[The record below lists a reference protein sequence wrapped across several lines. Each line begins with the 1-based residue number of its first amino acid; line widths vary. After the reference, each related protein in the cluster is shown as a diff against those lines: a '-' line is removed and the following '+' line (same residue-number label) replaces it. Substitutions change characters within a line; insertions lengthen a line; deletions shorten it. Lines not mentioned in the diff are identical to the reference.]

1 MATSPENI
9 LVLAEEA
16 RMSDARAEARRWVRR
31 KRIFYTIVVVY
42 LALSAMWFTIDI
54 LTGSEDWWFY
64 WPMLGVGI
72 GVVVTG
78 LIMFGVGGLFG
89 AEWERREVDRYMER
103 RRETGGDDTGG

>member
-1 MATSPENI
+1 MASGFSNIGKIPE
-9 LVLAEEA
+9 L
-16 RMSDARAEARRWVRR
+16 R

-42 LALSAMWFTIDI
+42 LALSAMWFTIDL

-72 GVVVTG
+72 GVAVTG

-103 RRETGGDDTGG
+103 HREPGDDDTGG